1 MSRRRIVWA
10 AIVAAVV
17 LAPLVVWMK
26 GGAPRF
32 YAAEVEVRAP
42 ADRVFPY
49 LTEPEKMKQWV
60 AGLVESRREGAGSDQ
75 QDSRAGSRPQ
85 GVFADSQP
93 RNGEAPAGKGNA
105 AQATSLPLEVGARSI
120 QVIEREGERVEI
132 ATEIRRMEKNQLLQV
147 RMQAPF
153 FDAVNHLDLTLTAT
167 GTKVTQNLTVS
178 YKGWARFLA
187 PFTDDKTRSALES
200 DLERLKQAI
209 ETAPVQPATP
219 PAADPAPPN

>member
-1 MSRRRIVWA
+1 MSRRRIAWA
-10 AIVAAVV
+10 VIVAVAV
-17 LAPLVVWMK
+17 LAPLVVWVK

-60 AGLVESRREGAGSDQ
+60 AGLVEWRREGAGPED
-75 QDSRAGSRPQ
+75 RGAGSRPQ
-85 GVFADSQP
+85 GVLADSRP
-93 RNGEAPAGKGNA
+93 RNGEASTEKGNGAQVA
-105 AQATSLPLEVGARSI
+105 ALPPEVGARSI
-120 QVIEREGERVEI
+120 QVVEREGERVEV
-132 ATEIRRMEKNQLLQV
+132 ATEIQRVEKNQLLQV

-153 FDAVNHLDLTLTAT
+153 FDAVNHLDLTPTAS
-167 GTKVTQNLTVS
+167 GTRVTQNLTVS

-209 ETAPVQPATP
+209 ENAPVQPAVP
-219 PAADPAPPN
+219 PAANTPPPN